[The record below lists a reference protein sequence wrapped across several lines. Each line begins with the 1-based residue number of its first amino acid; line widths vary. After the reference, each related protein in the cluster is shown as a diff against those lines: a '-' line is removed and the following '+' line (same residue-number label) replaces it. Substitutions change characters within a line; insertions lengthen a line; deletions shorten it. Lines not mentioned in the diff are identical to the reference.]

1 MSLPRVWSAVC
12 TQVWARAGAYLRQ
25 GGAYAARRQPGRRP
39 YGKAV
44 PDEAACPPADGLIT
58 ARDPATAQ
66 RYATLELPYGAPA
79 EAVRAARRRLL
90 GAYHPDRFPHDPDRA
105 RTAYALVQKLN
116 EAHDE
121 LLNTL
126 ETRRDD

>member
-12 TQVWARAGAYLRQ
+12 VQARARAGAYLRP
-25 GGAYAARRQPGRRP
+25 ARRHHGR
-39 YGKAV
+39 GAAAN
-44 PDEAACPPADGLIT
+44 EAAFPAAELT
-58 ARDPATAQ
+58 FDPATAQ
-66 RYATLELPYGAPA
+66 YYAILELPYGASA
-79 EAVRAARRRLL
+79 DEVRAARRLLL
-90 GAYHPDRFPHDPDRA
+90 GACHPDRFPHDPDRA
-105 RTAYALVQKLN
+105 LTAYALVQKLN

>member
-12 TQVWARAGAYLRQ
+12 TQVRARAGAYLRP

-39 YGKAV
+39 YGKAACSTA
-44 PDEAACPPADGLIT
+44 DELVT
-58 ARDPATAQ
+58 ARNPATAQ

-79 EAVRAARRRLL
+79 EEVRVARRRLL

-121 LLNTL
+121 LLNIL

>member
-12 TQVWARAGAYLRQ
+12 TQVRARAGAYLRP
-25 GGAYAARRQPGRRP
+25 GGAYEARRQPGRRP
-39 YGKAV
+39 YGKAAGKTV
-44 PDEAACPPADGLIT
+44 CAPADELVT

-79 EAVRAARRRLL
+79 EEVRAARLRLL
-90 GAYHPDRFPHDPDRA
+90 GAYHPDCFPHDPDRA